1 MFIASLGLV
10 AQTFE
15 ANSIAP
21 FSTGVMTVEQAFAM
35 SFYFSSICFY
45 GLA

>member
-21 FSTGVMTVEQAFAM
+21 FSTGVMTVQQEWVSTSVAYVFTA
-35 SFYFSSICFY
+35 
-45 GLA
+45 